1 MGAPPRLAVQRR
13 PLPRAEAAL
22 PARRRGRVRDDRVA
36 TAPHRPRAGDAVLPT
51 PRPGGA
57 RWHPAPPQARIS
69 PRAGRADPGA
79 ARAGARRGR
88 DRAGLARER
97 SAVAAMDGGRLLEAE
112 FRDRLP
118 AAAQLTP
125 GTARQV
131 FPRRRTDAPG
141 PRRPRPPWSESSP

>member
-22 PARRRGRVRDDRVA
+22 PARGGGLVRDDRVA
-36 TAPHRPRAGDAVLPT
+36 AAPHRPRAGDAVLPA

-69 PRAGRADPGA
+69 PRAGRADRGA

-125 GTARQV
+125 GTARQL
-131 FPRRRTDAPG
+131 FPPHREHLLLPIG
-141 PRRPRPPWSESSP
+141 ERPP

>member
-36 TAPHRPRAGDAVLPT
+36 AAPHRPRAGDAVLPA

-79 ARAGARRGR
+79 ARAGLGEGEIARALPGSDLLWR
-88 DRAGLARER
+88 LWT
-97 SAVAAMDGGRLLEAE
+97 GGE
-112 FRDRLP
+112 FSKRNFV
-118 AAAQLTP
+118 
-125 GTARQV
+125 TA
-131 FPRRRTDAPG
+131 FL
-141 PRRPRPPWSESSP
+141 RPRS